1 MELNPIEYC
10 LKRKLRFASNKG
22 ANALAVEDL
31 FDLPLTSDTGR
42 TNLNDIAKGINRTLA
57 DDGESFVPS
66 ETKTANLEG
75 TMMLEAVK
83 RVIAIKVAERTEAA
97 AAREKAAKREE
108 LLEALADAERGE
120 MKKKTPDEI
129 RAMLA
134 AL

>member
-1 MELNPIEYC
+1 MELTPIEYC
-10 LKRKLRFASNKG
+10 LKHKTRFASSKG
-22 ANALAVEDL
+22 AFALAVEDL
-31 FDLPLTSDTGR
+31 FELPLTSDTGK

-66 ETKTANLEG
+66 EAKSANREG

-97 AAREKAAKREE
+97 EARNRSAKKQE
-108 LLEALADAERGE
+108 LLEALAEAERGAL
-120 MKKKTPDEI
+120 KSKTPEEL